1 MALLSHFLP
10 NWMQDINKNRLIL
23 KENNTID
30 LKDKEKSVGQSI
42 KSIFLAIISR
52 WFVPFVLVSPLFSM
66 IPTQANAGIFSFITD
81 WISGNNSVASVQTI
95 SSDKNSQNIPLLQS
109 AVTSDLS
116 GAVGGGDI
124 SIVNNDALLSENG
137 PSGTLADIDDS
148 ATTGQISRYMVRKG
162 DSLSSIAKMFGVS
175 VNTIIWANDVSAKT
189 MKEGQ
194 ILVILPI
201 SGTIHT
207 VSKGDTI
214 KSIAKKYKADVGE
227 ITQFNDL
234 SSDSVLAVGDQIII
248 PDGEGSSS
256 VSAPTTQKIKT
267 SGSHKNPYRGG
278 SGPNY
283 AGYYIRP
290 LTGGVR
296 TQGLHGYNAVDI
308 GTPVGTPILAAAS
321 GQVIIS
327 RSSGWNGGYGNYI
340 VLSHYNGTQTLYG
353 HLSKT
358 FVSSGDIVVQG
369 QVIGLSGNTG
379 DSTGPHLHY
388 EVRGAYN
395 YMQD

>member
-1 MALLSHFLP
+1 
-10 NWMQDINKNRLIL
+10 
-23 KENNTID
+23 
-30 LKDKEKSVGQSI
+30 
-42 KSIFLAIISR
+42 
-52 WFVPFVLVSPLFSM
+52 M
-66 IPTQANAGIFSFITD
+66 IPAQANAGIFSFVTD
-81 WISGNNSVASVQTI
+81 WISGNSSATSQEI
-95 SSDKNSQNIPLLQS
+95 STDKNSQNVPLLQS
-109 AVTSDLS
+109 AVAFDLG
-116 GAVGGGDI
+116 GAIGGGDI

-137 PSGTLADIDDS
+137 PSGTIADINDS

-189 MKEGQ
+189 LKEGQ
-194 ILVILPI
+194 TLVILPV

-207 VSKGDTI
+207 VVKGDTI
-214 KSIAKKYKADVGE
+214 KSIAKKYRADSTE

-234 SSDSVLAVGDQIII
+234 NSDAVLSVGDQIII
-248 PDGEGSSS
+248 PDGEGSTSI
-256 VSAPTTQKIKT
+256 SAPTTQTVRGIAI
-267 SGSHKNPYRGG
+267 HKNPYRGG
-278 SGPNY
+278 SGPVY
-283 AGYYIRP
+283 TGYYIRP
-290 LTGGVR
+290 LVGGTR

-308 GTPVGTPILAAAS
+308 ATPVGTPILATAS

-358 FVSSGDIVVQG
+358 FVSDGDMIVQG
-369 QVIGLSGNTG
+369 QIIGLSGNTG
-379 DSTGPHLHY
+379 ESTGPHLHF

>member
-1 MALLSHFLP
+1 M
-10 NWMQDINKNRLIL
+10 
-23 KENNTID
+23 
-30 LKDKEKSVGQSI
+30 
-42 KSIFLAIISR
+42 SIFKAILSR
-52 WFVPFVLVSPLFSM
+52 WFISLVFVFLLFYM
-66 IPTQANAGIFSFITD
+66 IPAQANAGIFSFITN
-81 WISGNNSVASVQTI
+81 WISDNSSVASTQGLLV
-95 SSDKNSQNIPLLQS
+95 DKNSQNVPLLQS

-137 PSGTLADIDDS
+137 PSGTLADINDS
-148 ATTGQISRYMVRKG
+148 ATTGQISRYMVQKG

-175 VNTIIWANDVSAKT
+175 VNTIVWANDVSVKT
-189 MKEGQ
+189 LKEGQ
-194 ILVILPI
+194 ILVILPV

-207 VSKGDTI
+207 VVKGDTI
-214 KSIAKKYKADVGE
+214 KSIAKKYKADSTE

-234 SSDSVLAVGDQIII
+234 SSDTILAVGDQIII
-248 PDGEGSSS
+248 PDGEGSIS
-256 VSAPTTQKIKT
+256 VSSPTTQTIKST
-267 SGSHKNPYRGG
+267 AVHKNPYRGG
-278 SGPNY
+278 SGPVY

-290 LTGGVR
+290 LVGGVK
-296 TQGLHGYNAVDI
+296 TQGLHGYNAIDIATPI
-308 GTPVGTPILAAAS
+308 GTPLLAAAS

-358 FVSSGDIVVQG
+358 FVSVGDNIVQG

-379 DSTGPHLHY
+379 DSTGPHLHF

-395 YMQD
+395 YMAD